1 MASSLNFSPRIKTLI
16 PVEVMSRLNIIPID
30 LREDKL
36 CMVALKPL
44 SDQAL
49 IELKLITG
57 VEDYELQIVG
67 ADVIRAYLDCFADG
81 TLFTTA
87 A

>member
-16 PVEVMSRLNIIPID
+16 PVDVMTRLSIIPID
-30 LREDKL
+30 LRDDKL
-36 CMVALKPL
+36 CMVALRPL

-49 IELKLITG
+49 IELKMITG

-67 ADVIRAYLDCFADG
+67 EDVITAYIGLFVDG
-81 TLFTTA
+81 TLFSTA

>member
-16 PVEVMSRLNIIPID
+16 PVDVMTRLSIIPID
-30 LREDKL
+30 LKDDKL
-36 CMVALKPL
+36 CMVALRPL

-49 IELKLITG
+49 IELKMITG

-67 ADVIRAYLDCFADG
+67 EDVIKAYIDCFVDG